1 MVKTH
6 ISLDKKSSKRFN
18 IGLAIFVVFG
28 AILTTLIT
36 DYRSKK
42 IIEAHP
48 RLKEEQSISG
58 IVDEIFTDRGTA
70 YLKLENGEKFR
81 IFFSYN
87 YNYEPSSFDDFIELG
102 DSVRKPKST
111 DTLYIYRDNKEY
123 FFLIDED
130 VN

>member
-1 MVKTH
+1 MVKIYH
-6 ISLDKKSSKRFN
+6 FLDKKRRKKFN
-18 IGLAIFVVFG
+18 IGLVIFLVVG
-28 AILTTLIT
+28 ALVTTLIT

-58 IVDEIFTDRGTA
+58 IADEIFTDRGTA

-102 DSVRKPKST
+102 DSVRKPKGT

-123 FFLIDED
+123 FFLIGEE